1 MQLNREKA
9 EKWDGVI
16 CPNIKKILLKIEKE
30 AGECIPMRSDEWNF
44 QIVGPFD
51 QHTVNVLQ
59 RTCSC
64 RKWDLSGI
72 PCRHAVSAIWCR
84 NEEPEAYVHKYYS
97 IEAYKKCYEFPIFGV
112 NSSDLWPR
120 SMNEPPL
127 PPLYKEKVGRPQRMR
142 RREPNE
148 PPAPTSNPFR
158 LVGVKRKNKC
168 KSCEETNHN
177 SATCKRRRFDNRDT
191 GTETAAIPVEASQS
205 QQPDAPQFSSQPTQ
219 ASASNEPAQN
229 RGTRQKLPV
238 RMPLKNKQTK
248 PTRSTRIAS
257 VKINQSTSNVHT
269 PVIVRGGMNFITLS
283 NLRASFSNTATGN
296 TSRLASELPPGVS
309 RSTSRMPSS
318 SSTASQSS
326 QQG

>member
-1 MQLNREKA
+1 MARMQLNREKF

-30 AGECIPMRSDEWNF
+30 VGECIPMRSDEWNF

-59 RTCSC
+59 RICSY

-72 PCRHAVSAIWCR
+72 PCRHAVSTIWCR

-97 IEAYKKCYEFPIFGV
+97 IDAYKKCYEFPIFGV

-127 PPLYKEKVGRPQRMR
+127 PPLYKEKVGRPQRLR
-142 RREPNE
+142 RREPDE

-168 KSCEETNHN
+168 RSCGETDHN
-177 SATCKRRRFDNRDT
+177 SATCKKMRFANRDT
-191 GTETAAIPVEASQS
+191 GTGTAATPVEASQS
-205 QQPDAPQFSSQPTQ
+205 QQPDVPQFSSQPIQ
-219 ASASNEPAQN
+219 ASTSNEPAQN
-229 RGTRQKLPV
+229 RGTRQKL
-238 RMPLKNKQTK
+238 
-248 PTRSTRIAS
+248 S
-257 VKINQSTSNVHT
+257 INQSTSNIHT
-269 PVIVRGGMNFITLS
+269 PVIVRSRMNFITLS

-296 TSRLASELPPGVS
+296 TSRLASKMSHGVS
-309 RSTSRMPSS
+309 RSTSRVPSNS
-318 SSTASQSS
+318 SKASQSS